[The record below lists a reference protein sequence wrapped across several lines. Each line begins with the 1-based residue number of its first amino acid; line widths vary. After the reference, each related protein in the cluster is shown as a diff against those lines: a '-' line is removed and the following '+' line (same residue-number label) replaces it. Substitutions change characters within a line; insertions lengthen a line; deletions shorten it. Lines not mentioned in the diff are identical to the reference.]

1 MKSFSRRR
9 HSQPYV
15 QAEALVDARNKV
27 FNVIMAVLLVF
38 TMLPITAFTYESQ
51 ASAETLDSSGTTQV
65 SEYSDDSSNSS
76 GGSTSDSSAATSSGS
91 SDGESSSPENADGG
105 GYPSTAVD
113 PSNDNT
119 QSGDTQNGSDGQK
132 SPNDQDTSD
141 EGSGASG
148 QDDQGGLP
156 GVPSDGENNSEEN
169 SQNDN
174 SASDES
180 ADEPEKQ
187 RDPMAWQSQ
196 LDTTKLDASIA
207 VETDKIDALENNQL
221 PAEIPATLRVSFE
234 LTPGE
239 DGLLK
244 DDWIETALPSFL
256 SFESASLEVF
266 RLNADGIETTE
277 KIANA
282 EIKDGV
288 LKITFIDAAAT
299 EDTAAT
305 VRGYVDIEAS
315 LASSL
320 LGEEE
325 SEQLWIAQ
333 TGEDG
338 TQREVKLLLPTY
350 QSVLDTWNEAHSPLG
365 MLGGAL
371 GITDGEVVAQDETA
385 KQNNARVLPEPEVSV
400 DNGSFNTQVHSQIIW
415 CDNNSGNRPS
425 TSSLTGGYI
434 PQYSLDNGQ
443 TYRDLI
449 DSNGR
454 VTEQAKTDLYL
465 NEEEVARIEGAD
477 LIQITQSSVNTY
489 DIITRALPGSL
500 VTTTRTPVDE
510 DNNGE
515 QDRNDDGS
523 LKYETSTS
531 SSTIHWVLK
540 DTNSYPGYMDG
551 GNSAWDKQYKMLTT
565 EYEFYVVGKVG
576 DKALADIFGAEQ
588 AEDFQF
594 GATIDGKDQGSSS
607 VASNLG
613 EGDGKLSIENT
624 DTGCIIKGNLPM
636 YDIDGLPIVYYLKYT
651 GEQSGKDYYQ
661 VSYDNSA
668 SESHGSATDAVYVG
682 GTMTLRHAG
691 ATEYNAT
698 KVWLDNNN
706 ENRPD
711 ATFTLWRYSIN
722 GGTPATASQVSVSSL
737 QSEGSS
743 GETKETDYISITVS
757 PNDGDSVNLGS
768 LLFSKYGELITQLP
782 KYDPDGYPYI
792 YALRED
798 AIAGYEQVFGSV
810 GEDGA
815 AQDTPPM
822 YEDSNGWD
830 SIDNYSR
837 SETDRFIYNGGTI
850 SNRLTGTTTAEMTK
864 TWEIA
869 AFQDDLIDVVCTFT
883 AQSRVKGSDSAWQNV
898 DSADAVQTLTGWN
911 AETLSKTVTES
922 FPKYD
927 SHGNELEYRWLETGV
942 TLDGQDTQFVLN
954 DDGTASFQF
963 QIENNEGITE
973 TLEFTST
980 PVTTTADDG
989 TSSTTITNTFANI
1002 TDQHVDKYWEQPDGS
1017 LAQVAP
1023 DPNYSDGNATV
1034 ELYRDG
1040 VLIGTYTMDGQTD
1053 STATPITEL
1062 GEATWQ
1068 ETRSYHIDFEN
1079 LPKYSSEGQRYTYL
1093 VLETSKQGWNTE
1105 RTYDS
1110 ETRTTRIDNYFP
1122 EGEGS
1127 EIRVTKR
1134 WIDGDDAAHRL
1145 KVRVD
1150 LVANHYMASQAANA
1164 DGSPRYEFNEGQVV
1178 ASVDLTAGELWFA
1191 EVDIPIGGLTYQNFT
1206 AVESCL
1212 IDDKGTESTEDD
1224 EVFYAVTRS
1233 EAENNPDYVDEGW
1246 VNAGWSDDNNRRV
1259 ATNDHVYEI
1268 LSGSNDTLQAAEVSN
1283 RRLGLFDLTVTKDWA
1298 DSLGDIP
1305 ADSTDNLRPEAVLTL
1320 SCDENPNAF
1329 SLDNSGNLQV
1339 SVSGNIL
1346 PVTDADGNPV
1356 TATIV
1361 DDAEGDGTGD
1371 AQVTINRNSA
1381 SSTYYF
1387 FGLPKYDGNG
1397 MNVHYSVNESWTID
1411 AGDYRSNKTVGDYTV
1426 EPGMRHFH
1434 DTQQVDFDNIRSGTR
1449 DVVFYKMWYD
1459 NYVSQDLNQRPDIY
1473 LTLYRVSEN
1482 YPNPVAVPGYINFNW
1497 SAIAEDG
1504 DAANEQMVTIS
1515 DLAEYDDK
1523 GAEYTYYA
1531 SESMSADG
1539 TSLNYAPVKFN
1550 YGSIQ
1555 DVAEEDL
1562 AIKVDEDTANTDP
1575 TENGAGWAIHE
1586 NGTFENRLSSDL
1598 EVSGT
1603 KLWENI
1609 PGNVAQGD
1617 LPEITVYLQ
1626 RKLASDA
1633 QWPEMTANKNA
1644 DGSWSVSNAINET
1657 SELTE
1662 VTNNQYTFSITTD
1675 REGKAL
1681 PRYDENGNLYEYRTV
1696 EVIWSLENQPG
1707 GFTTDQLN
1715 GVDLNDVID
1724 GAVNLVGNVYV
1735 VHHGESGSF
1744 LLRNVYG
1751 GETGNL
1757 TVKKL
1762 FKGREAGDLYPD
1774 VTFDVYRYY
1783 VNDEGT
1789 ASVPELAASHTITA
1803 SDFANDILGDTGNSS
1818 GTYTFTNLPVY
1829 APDGSR
1835 WVYFVAEQNLNGYET
1850 VVGTGDLNISD
1861 RNLVPGDSINAQG
1874 VVVDDG
1880 SGVAMR
1886 SSDLGNVDQTVI
1898 ASNETVDVTFAN
1910 SYEPGSADLKGTKV
1924 WHDYNN
1930 IFTVRPD
1937 TLDLTLT
1944 RFVGNKTEV
1953 VSLNTTDSSGEN
1965 YLTWTQK
1972 GETGDWTFTISNVEK
1987 WAPNGQAWTYT
1998 VTEKLSNEVSQHYSV
2013 VIGSSSVSTAN
2024 PNASFRLENALNG
2037 RASVTKTWVDGNDP
2051 YGLRPTTVTVQLQAR
2066 TAVVQGGVIG
2076 QYGEWTD
2083 AFSVWTQFASE
2094 KDLADQGFTKESTYR
2109 ILNAD
2114 DNGWRGSWSRLP
2126 VLARYDSNSV
2136 LTSIQYRVVETKIGD
2151 QVISS
2156 PDENGNYIT
2165 YHPYQPD
2172 QVDGGNAQDGFT
2184 SAITNTLETTKIT
2197 ASKSWTNDTSDAW
2210 GTRPGDG
2217 TTWSVTYLLQRK
2229 LQAEID
2235 DDWKYLTGY
2244 GDGEAAGPAD
2254 PNVISRTITGTTD
2267 KSSVT
2272 WENLPE
2278 CDVNGNAYEYRIV
2291 EQVPGSYDV
2300 TGGTLVGTAVVN
2312 GITYRYYVV
2321 SGSSSDGTQAYVN
2334 ALRTVDLTGT
2344 KQWND
2349 YGTGLANSITDADLP
2364 TMVLYRQIEGG
2375 TPEQVKMK
2383 NGTDPMQPVWSDTD
2397 HDGVWTFVYSD
2408 LPAADKNDKPYTY
2421 WAVEQ
2426 AGTSEGYYPTYGTS
2440 GADGTTTDGDQ
2451 QTGTTI
2457 TNVATRFTLD
2467 KVSDWDTDGATEGTQ
2482 GEQLRGIELTVTGAD
2497 RKIYGVWNRAD
2508 DGTVTST
2515 VWPDGTDDATQGGT
2529 AMTGGNAGY
2538 LVGLP
2543 AGTYIISETST
2554 PPAGYAKASD
2564 VHITIAANGVISS
2577 KDGTVTVDGTN
2588 PGGTITVKVVDPV
2601 LRGHLQLT
2609 KYVSEDG
2616 TSTGQGTDTLQ
2627 GAKFDLYRVDIAGD
2641 ADAADELI
2649 AEDLVTN
2656 SSGEITTLNNSTV
2669 ISKTSSDGTF
2679 DLTYGGKYT
2688 TLADGL
2694 PEGNY
2699 YFKETDAGST
2709 AVTPDE
2715 GGACSETLIIAQ
2727 KDHYASTRIALS
2739 TQKANQEFAA
2749 TVELIKY
2756 DTSSQS
2762 GINGVEFN
2770 LKYRPED
2777 STATDYP
2784 IDLGTFTTEHD
2795 NLLDKDGV
2803 LTLSGL
2809 EKGDYL
2815 LTETK
2820 NPGYDITGGKGFSAT
2835 FTLDNADHGRT
2846 FMVWQD
2852 AADAIDFDVTNGS
2865 IDYGAGVPND
2875 RLMGQVTLNKRGNK
2889 EAINAT
2895 FDLQM
2900 KQADGSWTTVVSG
2913 LKTANSY
2920 ALTWNDNGKTAT
2932 AADSGN
2938 LDKGQLTVTGLT
2950 WNTYRFIETSTDPGY
2965 LPDDAN
2971 GDKVSGEFT
2980 ITRNTPNMAVGV
2992 TVSNAQTSLELNK
3005 QNEVGDALA
3014 GAKFTVTPVGN
3025 SAFADGSTAAKTMTS
3040 DSSGYAVLNGQLVVG
3055 GTYEIYEQTA
3065 PTGYD
3070 PVDAKFQVYVQENGN
3085 LEVVGGDDALPDG
3098 WARADINHDGTIDD
3112 QFSFIATNN
3121 HLAIQFAKV
3130 SSGNGGPLEG
3140 ATFRLNGMCMD
3151 NDSSHDFITDKDGM
3165 IQIDPGLRAGVE
3177 YTLYET
3183 SAPNGYIQMTEPLVF
3198 YMDERGEIDV
3208 VGDVPEGWTVGDDNI
3223 SLTAANDPVNL
3234 QITKVDPDGDPL
3246 FGAVFS
3252 ITPVDG
3258 STFANGDTNAETL
3271 RTGEDGSLFM
3281 GAKLVVG
3288 NSYDITEVSAP
3299 EGYERVTGIMRVTVG
3314 TDGTINVVGSVD
3326 ENGDVI
3332 GTLPPT
3338 GYEKIDLDGD
3348 GQPDNAFEVQV
3359 TNEPVEITINKVSA
3373 NDTAIRLNGAVF
3385 EVTGIFADEITAETR
3400 EFTTASDGTLVGVSN
3415 ISAQLKSGQTY
3426 TLTEK
3431 TAPAGYE
3438 LIEGTLTFTVN
3449 EDGTITLQGNI
3460 PAGYSIEQ
3468 GNVSIVAADNPIDL
3482 AFFKKD
3488 LGDTNEL
3495 AGAEFTLSGTFVDNV
3510 THETSQL
3517 TIDFTTAGTA
3527 ISFGNLSN
3535 EGNTYS
3541 VVAGQT
3547 YILTET
3553 KAPSGYKLLEPFSF
3567 TVGTD
3572 GTIAPSEGSSQ
3583 VAAGEEGYVISNDQ
3597 GGAVALTAHDKP
3609 IEVVLAKTSSANE
3622 QLALTGAVFELYRG
3636 ASAAEGVL
3644 VEQVSTGTDGK
3655 IALENLVGGE
3665 TYTLHEVTAP
3675 AGYELLPD
3683 VTFTVGTDG
3692 TVTLSGNAPAGYTV
3706 TEGED
3711 GVVTFTAADTPIE
3724 AQLVKT
3730 DEAGTPLAGAVFSI
3744 QGTFAGD
3751 YAQEREITL
3760 DPTDENGIT
3769 SIPVTALIANE
3780 AYTIAELTA
3789 PDGYERA
3796 GSVKLTVAADGTITI
3811 LSDDANVASGSNNT
3825 ATGDTN
3831 VASGGNNETASNGG
3845 ASAVAGTN
3853 GTGTFAASSEGT
3865 MAVIT
3870 ATNHPV
3876 EITITKTDGAQGLL
3890 PGAEFTATSTDG
3902 TADGTGSA
3910 HSVTA
3915 VTGEDG
3921 VAVLSSLIAGKEYT
3935 LAETKA
3941 PAGYELLTDTLTF
3954 TVQPDGTIDAGLL
3967 PPAAFSIG
3975 ITKDAVS
3982 VTDNPLEV
3990 SLVKQAPNGAP
4001 LAGAEFTVEGE
4012 FPDGQTSKTFASD
4025 ESGIVFN
4032 QLQLTGSAEGTCYSV
4047 TETKAP
4053 DGYAQPE
4060 GSLDLLVYEDG
4071 SVQIA
4076 ESSSADMKQYASV
4089 AFTSG
4094 TAVVTLNNEP
4104 LPGTELPQTG
4114 DSRIMPL
4121 LAGAFG
4127 LLGLWALV
4135 MGGIAYRRF
4144 RDIKK

>member
-27 FNVIMAVLLVF
+27 FNVIMAVLLVL

-51 ASAETLDSSGTTQV
+51 ASAETLDSNGTTQV

-76 GGSTSDSSAATSSGS
+76 GGSTSNSSATTSSGS
-91 SDGESSSPENADGG
+91 SDGESSSSENADG

-113 PSNDNT
+113 PSDDNT
-119 QSGDTQNGSDGQK
+119 QSGDTQNGSNGQNP
-132 SPNDQDTSD
+132 PNDQGTSD
-141 EGSGASG
+141 DGTGASG
-148 QDDQGGLP
+148 QDDQGGVS
-156 GVPSDGENNSEEN
+156 GAPSDDENNSEEN
-169 SQNDN
+169 SQDDN
-174 SASDES
+174 SAADES
-180 ADEPEKQ
+180 ADESEKQ

-196 LDTTKLDASIA
+196 LDATKLDASIA

-244 DDWIETALPSFL
+244 DDWIETTLPSFL
-256 SFESASLEVF
+256 SFENASLEVF
-266 RLNADGIETTE
+266 RLNADRTETTE

-299 EDTAAT
+299 EDTSAT

-315 LASSL
+315 LASSS

-350 QSVLDTWNEAHSPLG
+350 QSVLDTWNEARSPLG

-477 LIQITQSSVNTY
+477 LIQITQSAVNTY
-489 DIITRALPGSL
+489 DVVTRALPGSL

-540 DTNSYPGYMDG
+540 DTNTYSGYVDG
-551 GNSAWDKQYKMLTT
+551 ENSTWDKQYKMLTSPV
-565 EYEFYVVGKVG
+565 EFTVIGKVG
-576 DKALADIFGAEQ
+576 DKKLSEIFGEGH
-588 AEDFQF
+588 ESEFEF
-594 GATIDGKDQGSSS
+594 GATIDGKPQNSIT
-607 VASNLG
+607 VAQAVEEGWLTITDTADG
-613 EGDGKLSIENT
+613 CVIEGD
-624 DTGCIIKGNLPM
+624 LPI
-636 YDIDGLPIVYYLKYT
+636 YNEQGLPIVYFVKYK
-651 GEQSGKDYYQ
+651 GVQEGKDYYQ

-668 SESHGSATDAVYVG
+668 SDSHGSATDAVYVG
-682 GTMTLRHAG
+682 GSMTLRHAG
-691 ATEYNAT
+691 TTEYHGT
-698 KVWLDNNN
+698 KVWLDNDNAQ
-706 ENRPD
+706 RPG

-722 GGTPATASQVSVSSL
+722 GGSAATASQVSLSSL
-737 QSEGSS
+737 QTDANAASGYATVTIPAGGSS
-743 GETKETDYISITVS
+743 TV
-757 PNDGDSVNLGS
+757 DLGQLLKDTYGD
-768 LLFSKYGELITQLP
+768 IMTQLP
-782 KYDPDGYPYI
+782 KYDPDGYPYV

-810 GEDGA
+810 GANGTVT
-815 AQDTPPM
+815 DTVPR
-822 YEDSNGWD
+822 YENEAGNGW
-830 SIDNYSR
+830 IELETATR

-911 AETLSKTVTES
+911 AETLSKAVTES

-927 SHGNELEYRWLETGV
+927 SHGNELEYRWLETDV
-942 TLDGQDTQFVLN
+942 TLDGQDTQFQLHE
-954 DDGTASFQF
+954 DGTASFQL
-963 QIENNEGITE
+963 QIENDEGITE

-1079 LPKYSSEGQRYTYL
+1079 LPKYSSEGKRYTYL
-1093 VLETSKQGWNTE
+1093 VLETSKQSWNTE

-1145 KVRVD
+1145 KVRVE
-1150 LVANHYMASQAANA
+1150 LVANHYMASQATNA

-1191 EVDIPIGGLTYQNFT
+1191 EVDIPIGGLTYQDFT

-1224 EVFYAVTRS
+1224 EVFYAATRS

-1305 ADSTDNLRPEAVLTL
+1305 ADSTDNPRPEAVLTL

-1329 SLDNSGNLQV
+1329 SLDISGNLQV

-1361 DDAEGDGTGD
+1361 DDVEGDGTGD

-1397 MNVHYSVNESWTID
+1397 MNVHYSVNESWMSD
-1411 AGDYRSNKTVGDYTV
+1411 AGDYRSNETVGDYIV

-1434 DTQQVDFDNIRSGTR
+1434 DTQQVDFDNTRSGTR

-1482 YPNPVAVPGYINFNW
+1482 YSNPVAVPGYINFNW
-1497 SAIAEDG
+1497 SAITEDG

-1575 TENGAGWAIHE
+1575 TENGVGWAIHE
-1586 NGTFENRLSSDL
+1586 SGTFENRLDSDL
-1598 EVSGT
+1598 EVAGT

-1609 PGNVAQGD
+1609 SGNVAQGD

-1633 QWPEMTANKNA
+1633 QWPEMIATKNEA

-1657 SELTE
+1657 SELTR
-1662 VTNNQYTFSITTD
+1662 VTTNQYTFSITTD
-1675 REGKAL
+1675 HEGNAL
-1681 PRYDENGNLYEYRTV
+1681 PRYDEYGNLYEYRTV
-1696 EVIWSLENQPG
+1696 EVIWGLENQPG

-1724 GAVNLVGNVYV
+1724 GTVNLVGNVYV
-1735 VHHGESGSF
+1735 VQHGESDSF

-1762 FKGREAGDLYPD
+1762 FEGREAGDLYPD
-1774 VTFDVYRYY
+1774 VTFNVYRYY

-1789 ASVPELAASHTITA
+1789 PSAPELAARHTITA
-1803 SDFANDILGDTGNSS
+1803 SDFQNDILGDTGNNSKK
-1818 GTYTFTNLPVY
+1818 YTFTNLPVY

-1850 VVGTGDLNISD
+1850 VVGTGDLSVPD
-1861 RNLVPGDSINAQG
+1861 RRFVPGDPINAQG
-1874 VVVDDG
+1874 VVTDDG

-1898 ASNETVDVTFAN
+1898 ASDETVDVTFAN

-1930 IFTVRPD
+1930 IFTVRPI

-1953 VSLNTTDSSGEN
+1953 LSLNTTDPNGEN

-1998 VTEKLSNEVSQHYSV
+1998 VTEDLSNEASQHYSIV
-2013 VIGSSSVSTAN
+2013 VGSSSVSTAN

-2037 RASVTKTWVDGNDP
+2037 RASVTKSWVDGNDP

-2066 TAVVQGGVIG
+2066 TAVVQSDGTAG
-2076 QYGEWTD
+2076 QYSGWSD
-2083 AFSVWTQFASE
+2083 AYSVWTQFASE
-2094 KDLADQGFTKESTYR
+2094 EDLANQGFTKESTYR
-2109 ILNAD
+2109 TLNAD

-2126 VLARYDSNSV
+2126 VLARLAADTA
-2136 LTSIQYRVVETKIGD
+2136 LTSIQYRVVETQIGD

-2156 PDENGNYIT
+2156 PDENGDYIA
-2165 YHPYQPD
+2165 YYPYQPD
-2172 QVDGGNAQDGFT
+2172 QVDGGNVQDGFT
-2184 SAITNTLETTKIT
+2184 SAITNTLESTSIT
-2197 ASKSWTNDTSDAW
+2197 ATKSWKDDADDVW
-2210 GTRPGDG
+2210 DTRPGNG
-2217 TTWSVTYLLQRK
+2217 NTWSVTYFLQSK
-2229 LQAEID
+2229 TNNT
-2235 DDWKYLTGY
+2235 DWGWVVETDSK
-2244 GDGEAAGPAD
+2244 AD
-2254 PNVISRTITGTTD
+2254 PAGSATQDGVVSLTISGTGNDT
-2267 KSSVT
+2267 KVT

-2278 CDVNGNAYEYRIV
+2278 FDASGNRYEYRVV
-2291 EQVPGSYDV
+2291 EQVPGSYDISDPNAELIQDDD
-2300 TGGTLVGTAVVN
+2300 TEH
-2312 GITYRYYVV
+2312 RYYVV
-2321 SGSSSDGTQAYVN
+2321 SNSGGSQTFVN
-2334 ALRTVDLTGT
+2334 KLRTVDLTGT

-2349 YGTGLANSITDADLP
+2349 YGTGLANSITADDLP
-2364 TMVLYRQIEGG
+2364 TMVLYRQIKGG

-2383 NGTDPMQPVWSDTD
+2383 NGTDPAQPVWSDAD
-2397 HDGVWTFVYSD
+2397 SDGVWTFVYSD

-2467 KVSDWDTDGATEGTQ
+2467 KVSDWDTDSTTDGTQ

-2497 RKIYGVWNRAD
+2497 DKIYGVWNRD
-2508 DGTVTST
+2508 NDGVVTST

-2529 AMTGGNAGY
+2529 VMTGNNAGY

-2543 AGTYIISETST
+2543 AETYTISETST
-2554 PPAGYAKASD
+2554 PPAGYAKAKD
-2564 VHITIAANGVISS
+2564 VHITIAANGEVSS
-2577 KDGTVTVDGTN
+2577 TDGTVTVDGTN

-2616 TSTGQGTDTLQ
+2616 TSTGQGMDTLQ

-2641 ADAADELI
+2641 ADADDELI
-2649 AEDLVTN
+2649 AEGLVTN
-2656 SSGEITTLNNSTV
+2656 SSGVITTVGNSAL
-2669 ISKTSSDGTF
+2669 ISKKSSDGTF
-2679 DLTYGGKYT
+2679 DLTYGGKYI

-2694 PEGNY
+2694 PEGDY

-2715 GGACSETLIIAQ
+2715 GGARSETLTIAQ
-2727 KDHYASTRIALS
+2727 KDHYASTQIALS
-2739 TQKANQEFAA
+2739 TQKANREFAA

-2756 DTSSQS
+2756 DTSSLA

-2770 LKYRPED
+2770 LKYRPEG

-2784 IDLGTFTTEHD
+2784 VDLGTFTTKYD
-2795 NLLDKDGV
+2795 NLLGKDGV

-2820 NPGYDITGGKGFSAT
+2820 NPGYDITDDKGFSAT
-2835 FTLDNADHGRT
+2835 FTLDNADHDRT

-2852 AADAIDFDVTNGS
+2852 AADAIDFEVTNGS

-2875 RLMGQVTLNKRGNK
+2875 RLTGQVTLNKRGNK

-2900 KQADGSWTTVVSG
+2900 KQTDGSWTTVVSG

-2920 ALTWNDNGKTAT
+2920 ALTWNDDGKTAT
-2932 AADSGN
+2932 EADTGD
-2938 LDKGQLTVTGLT
+2938 LDEGQLTVTGLT
-2950 WNTYRFIETSTDPGY
+2950 WNTYRFVETSTDPGY

-2971 GDKVSGEFT
+2971 GDKVSSAFT
-2980 ITRNTPNMAVGV
+2980 IDRNTPNMAVGV
-2992 TVSNAQTSLELNK
+2992 TVQNAQTSLELNK
-3005 QNEVGDALA
+3005 QNEVGDALS

-3025 SAFADGSTAAKTMTS
+3025 SVFADGTTAAKTMTS
-3040 DSSGYAVLNGQLVVG
+3040 DSSGHAVLNGQLVVG

-3085 LEVVGGDDALPDG
+3085 LDVVGGDATLSNG
-3098 WARADINHDGTIDD
+3098 WERADVDGDGTVDN

-3121 HLAIQFAKV
+3121 HLAIQLEKV
-3130 SSGNGGPLEG
+3130 SSGNGGPLENV
-3140 ATFRLNGMCMD
+3140 TFRLNGMCMD
-3151 NDSSHDFITDKDGM
+3151 NNSSHDFTTDKDGV

-3234 QITKVDPDGDPL
+3234 QITKVNPDGGPL

-3258 STFANGDTNAETL
+3258 STFADGTTDTETL

-3288 NSYDITEVSAP
+3288 NSYDITEASAP
-3299 EGYERVTGIMRVTVG
+3299 EGYEKVSGTMRVTVAD
-3314 TDGTINVVGSVD
+3314 DGSINVVGSVD
-3326 ENGDVI
+3326 ENGQVT
-3332 GTLPPT
+3332 GQLPPT
-3338 GYEKIDLDGD
+3338 GYEKVFG
-3348 GQPDNAFEVQV
+3348 NAFEVQV
-3359 TNEPVEITINKVSA
+3359 TNEPVEITINKVKSG
-3373 NDTAIRLNGAVF
+3373 DGGTRLNGAVF
-3385 EVTGIFADEITAETR
+3385 EVTGVFANSNAESTR
-3400 EFTTASDGTLVGVSN
+3400 EFTTDTEGNLVGVAN
-3415 ISAQLKSGQTY
+3415 ISAQLKSGETY
-3426 TLTEK
+3426 VLSEK
-3431 TAPAGYE
+3431 TAPSGYE

-3449 EDGTITLQGNI
+3449 EDGTITPQGNV
-3460 PAGYSIEQ
+3460 PVGYSIEQ
-3468 GNVSIVAADNPIDL
+3468 SNVSIVAADSPIDL

-3488 LGDTNEL
+3488 LGNDNEL
-3495 AGAEFTLSGTFVDNV
+3495 AGAEFTLSGIFVDNA

-3517 TIDFTTAGTA
+3517 TIGFTTAGTA
-3527 ISFGNLSN
+3527 ISFGNLSH

-3541 VVAGQT
+3541 IVAGQT
-3547 YILTET
+3547 YVLTET
-3553 KAPSGYKLLEPFSF
+3553 KAPSGYELLEPFNF

-3572 GTIAPSEGSSQ
+3572 GTIAPAEGSSQ
-3583 VAAGEEGYVISNDQ
+3583 AVAGEEGYVISNDQ
-3597 GGAVALTAHDKP
+3597 GGAVTLTAHDKP
-3609 IEVVLAKTSSANE
+3609 IEVVLAKVSSANE

-3636 ASAAEGVL
+3636 ASVAEGVF
-3644 VEQVSTGTDGK
+3644 VEQVSTGTNGK
-3655 IALENLVGGE
+3655 VALENLVGGT
-3665 TYTLHEVTAP
+3665 TYTLNEVTAP

-3683 VTFTVGTDG
+3683 VTFTVETDG
-3692 TVTLSGNAPAGYTV
+3692 TVTLSENAPAGYTV

-3711 GVVTFTAADTPIE
+3711 GVVTFMAADTPIE

-3744 QGTFAGD
+3744 QGTFAGG
-3751 YAQEREITL
+3751 YAQERKITL
-3760 DPTDENGIT
+3760 DPTDEDGIT
-3769 SIPVTALIANE
+3769 SIPVAALIANE
-3780 AYTIAELTA
+3780 TYTIAELTA

-3796 GSVKLTVAADGTITI
+3796 GNVKFTVATDGTITI
-3811 LSDDANVASGSNNT
+3811 LSDDANAASGSNNT

-3831 VASGGNNETASNGG
+3831 VASGGNNAMASNGG

-3853 GTGTFAASSEGT
+3853 GTGTFAASSKGT

-3890 PGAEFTATSTDG
+3890 PGAEFTATSIDG
-3902 TADGTGSA
+3902 AADGAGA

-3921 VAVLSSLIAGKEYT
+3921 VAVLSGLIAGKEYT

-3954 TVQPDGTIDAGLL
+3954 TVQPDGTIDTGLL

-3975 ITKDAVS
+3975 TTKDAVS

-4012 FPDGQTSKTFASD
+4012 FPDGQTSKTFTSN

-4032 QLQLTGSAEGTCYSV
+4032 QLQLTGSAEGTRYSV

-4114 DSRIMPL
+4114 DSRIMPIL
-4121 LAGAFG
+4121 TGAFG